1 MINPAHENSLRQIL
15 DGVMLGNKAAID
27 LCITLFGIAQIWD
40 DIIDGDTVTARD
52 VDAAFVSALVAIP
65 TNPISQLMPELPWHI
80 YNVFLRWRDATNI
93 ENNNPTDS
101 DLHKCY
107 MLRAGFYDIPLLIA
121 AKLYGDEHAEKVG
134 VTVRRMYGEIF
145 EEYAKEFK

>member
-1 MINPAHENSLRQIL
+1 MITKEQEFILRQNL

-40 DIIDGDTVTARD
+40 DIIDGDSVSSKD
-52 VDAAFVSALVAIP
+52 VNNAFISALVVIP
-65 TNPISQLMPELPWHI
+65 TNPIAQLMPELPWHI

-93 ENNNPTDS
+93 ENNSPSDS

-107 MLRAGFYDIPLLIA
+107 MLRAGFYDICLLIA

>member
-1 MINPAHENSLRQIL
+1 MITKEQEFILRQNL

-27 LCITLFGIAQIWD
+27 LCITLFGIAQVWD
-40 DIIDGDTVTARD
+40 DIIDGDSVSAKD
-52 VDAAFVSALVAIP
+52 VNNAFISALVAIP
-65 TNPISQLMPELPWHI
+65 TNPIAQLMPELPWHI
-80 YNVFLRWRDATNI
+80 YNVFLRWRDATSI
-93 ENNNPTDS
+93 ENNSPSDS